1 MFEAIDL
8 DGDGEVD
15 EEEVKKLEILNKLMP
30 NFKFSNLTGKKVS
43 FKFENETY
51 DGNEDDFTEDNN
63 FAFTL

>member
-1 MFEAIDL
+1 
-8 DGDGEVD
+8 
-15 EEEVKKLEILNKLMP
+15 MP